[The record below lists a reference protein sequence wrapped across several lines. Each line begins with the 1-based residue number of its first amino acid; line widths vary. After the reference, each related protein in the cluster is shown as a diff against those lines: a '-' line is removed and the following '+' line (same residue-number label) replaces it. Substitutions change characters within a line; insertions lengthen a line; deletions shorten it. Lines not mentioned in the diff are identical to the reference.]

1 METFIITFLMMLVCA
16 GIMSLGVLVKGKA
29 IEGSC
34 GGIANLGLKKV
45 CDCENPCEKKQ
56 ARIQAE
62 ENKRLDIINKHR
74 IL

>member
-1 METFIITFLMMLVCA
+1 MLACV
-16 GIMSLGVLVKGKA
+16 GIMSLGIFIKGKA

-34 GGIANLGLKKV
+34 GGIAGLGLKKV

-56 ARIQAE
+56 AKLQAQ
-62 ENKRLDIINKHR
+62 ENERLKEFNKHR